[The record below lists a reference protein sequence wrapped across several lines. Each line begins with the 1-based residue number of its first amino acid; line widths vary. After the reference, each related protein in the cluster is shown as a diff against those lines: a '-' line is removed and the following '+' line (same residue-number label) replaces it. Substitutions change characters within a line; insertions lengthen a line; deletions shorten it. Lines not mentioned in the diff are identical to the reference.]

1 MNIKSY
7 YQWTMAALLLTAAG
21 CSNDDIQTADS
32 TNTGEETTE
41 TAQTSF
47 VTGEESTTRTSLNYK
62 TKDFY
67 WEAGDK
73 IFVKDETGTFQQS
86 SNTVSGTNVLAFKF
100 KMPGTYTQNKYRV
113 YYPGANGTGNNVTIA
128 SEQEQ
133 NGTDNTLHFGVS
145 GDCGSDEAVR
155 QPSGQYKF
163 KLKHAAAYLCFNPTY
178 DHALTNVY
186 VTKIEVTADKNIA
199 GAYTLNTNGEL
210 TGSGSTNTITLTPK
224 VSGSNDGFIMQN
236 DASGKKCK
244 AGRMYMVIMPG
255 KYKLT
260 VKYYVKDKDT
270 NVSGAITKT
279 FGEFTYDPNGYYDMP
294 AALSIRSYG
303 DDYYAWDAKKEY
315 WFGHKNEQPKKT
327 GVQGSN
333 YPTSAD
339 GDRWYNTSKDPNATT
354 NTAKTCPN
362 ANELVWYCLKGDPHW
377 DNKTLWTVWGHLYT
391 GGMWFKKASVIASE
405 NGKGSADK
413 LKEKAPSG
421 TDYVHN
427 QPFITPPNNTSIKKK
442 APDNRSNYFF
452 LPAMGRY
459 ENGKL
464 IEFGSYGRYW
474 TSTPYKWNKDVS
486 YSLYFYSNDVVV
498 SNLIN
503 KDNGLRLWKTE

>member
-7 YQWTMAALLLTAAG
+7 YQWTMAALLLTVAG
-21 CSNDDIQTADS
+21 CSNDDIQTANS
-32 TNTGEETTE
+32 TNTGKETTE

-47 VTGEESTTRTSLNYK
+47 VTGEESTTRTSLNYGK
-62 TKDFY
+62 GDFY
-67 WEAGDK
+67 WEAGDR
-73 IFVKDETGTFQQS
+73 IFVKDDASTFQQS
-86 SNTVSGTNVLAFKF
+86 SNTVSGTKVLAFKF

-133 NGTDNTLHFGVS
+133 NGPDNTLHFGVS

-210 TGSGSTNTITLTPK
+210 TGSGNTKTIKLTPK
-224 VSGSNDGFIMQN
+224 ASGSNDGFIMQN
-236 DASGKKCK
+236 DASGTSCK

-279 FGEFTYDPNGYYDMP
+279 FGKFTYDPNGYYDMP
-294 AALSIRSYG
+294 ATLSIRSYE
-303 DDYYAWDAKKEY
+303 DDYYMW
-315 WFGHKNEQPKKT
+315 
-327 GVQGSN
+327 
-333 YPTSAD
+333 
-339 GDRWYNTSKDPNATT
+339 DPNKST
-354 NTAKTCPN
+354 
-362 ANELVWYCLKGDPHW
+362 
-377 DNKTLWTVWGHLYT
+377 
-391 GGMWFKKASVIASE
+391 
-405 NGKGSADK
+405 
-413 LKEKAPSG
+413 G
-421 TDYVHN
+421 TDTRANSRRKREYQTAIILPVRMATAGTTL
-427 QPFITPPNNTSIKKK
+427 PKTRMPPPTPPRPVRMPMN
-442 APDNRSNYFF
+442 
-452 LPAMGRY
+452 
-459 ENGKL
+459 
-464 IEFGSYGRYW
+464 SYG
-474 TSTPYKWNKDVS
+474 TV
-486 YSLYFYSNDVVV
+486 
-498 SNLIN
+498 
-503 KDNGLRLWKTE
+503 